1 MLIISP
7 LYTFYQRMNEKPAT
21 RKQFCLSGL
30 QDLYIWGFEGFRVC
44 CLRVLALRRDLSMPK
59 DMQERTRAKRRD
71 CIAVWRS
78 SILTPPKKNSKDSCK
93 YAFCY
98 FNDRYHYHTPI
109 YIYKISRIPAT
120 ALGLGFLVDNHSW
133 VWGAQSVGDILRC
146 FLFMHPPVKY
156 RSPCRSDS
164 YDELHLKVATLYCY
178 QTCLMILKALD
189 ICPVHWCSLC
199 FLCLFNVKFGPRHCL
214 FSRWSLLDE
223 LPKAHVHFTWS
234 TPFTICPPRGRCCT
248 DAWIVLVCV
257 VSDSNLPCWWVL
269 KVAALISWLQKK
281 HILLHSNSGEERGIS
296 MIIGQTWWNGATLR
310 GGTPSVIARHSL
322 IHVLERKF
330 VARGMI
336 WHDVCHEVEY
346 GAC

>member
-1 MLIISP
+1 MRSVISTIGIIIIH
-7 LYTFYQRMNEKPAT
+7 L
-21 RKQFCLSGL
+21 
-30 QDLYIWGFEGFRVC
+30 
-44 CLRVLALRRDLSMPK
+44 
-59 DMQERTRAKRRD
+59 
-71 CIAVWRS
+71 
-78 SILTPPKKNSKDSCK
+78 
-93 YAFCY
+93 
-98 FNDRYHYHTPI
+98 